1 MSKNQRLALVV
12 AAAALAVV
20 AFVIASP
27 GADDEAPDRDS
38 GRTAIAETETGAAT
52 DGETGARTQ
61 PRPAP
66 RVDRI
71 RLRGGGV
78 VGGAAKIRVE
88 NGDTV
93 RILVISDA
101 PDEIH
106 LHGYDLTRAVRP
118 GKRARFAF
126 KADIE
131 GEFELEAH
139 DLGHLKIASVVVEP
153 G

>member
-1 MSKNQRLALVV
+1 VSNKQRFAV
-12 AAAALAVV
+12 AAAAVALAVV

-27 GADDEAPDRDS
+27 GADDEGADRDS
-38 GRTAIAETETGAAT
+38 GRNAATAQTETGATAG
-52 DGETGARTQ
+52 GETGATTQ
-61 PRPAP
+61 PR

-78 VGGAAKIRVE
+78 VGGARKIKVE
-88 NGDTV
+88 NGDIV
-93 RILVISDA
+93 RILVTSDA

-106 LHGYDLTRAVRP
+106 LHGYDLIRDVRP

-139 DLGHLKIASVVVEP
+139 DLGDLKIASVVVEP